1 MEKYR
6 TSEEDFKR
14 HSIESAASE
23 IQEENKM
30 RPKSR
35 QSNKT
40 AITVAKTVTT
50 SKTRT
55 SNNRFREPNDR
66 QKVVFDRLAEKL
78 VTLAASLDIDE
89 FMKVINSRSYKQNIK
104 SKKRTSSTLVILKS
118 DFQELL
124 ISMIKQS
131 NQ

>member
-78 VTLAASLDIDE
+78 VSLAASLDIDE

-118 DFQELL
+118 DF
-124 ISMIKQS
+124 
-131 NQ
+131 